1 LYALK
6 RKISGRKR
14 GIEKKMNSSQFYQSL
29 GMARVEIVLISQIAM
44 PLVLLPKFKK
54 EILQ

>member
-1 LYALK
+1 LK